1 MDGGVGVVLL
11 TPLGSPS
18 LTSPAPTF
26 SANLSAPNPLSPPL
40 DDLSAGVSF
49 AMGLVDSCGKSRH
62 VCRSFKLRPILI
74 AFAILIIAHLIGLLK
89 LQKL

>member
-1 MDGGVGVVLL
+1 MDGDVGVVLL

-49 AMGLVDSCGKSRH
+49 AMGLVDKSRH
-62 VCRSFKLRPILI
+62 VCRSFKLRPISI
-74 AFAILIIAHLIGLLK
+74 AFAILIATHSTGYIK
-89 LQKL
+89 S